1 MYILTRIFPTCA
13 SLFLHFY
20 IFIYSDEPH
29 TETVK
34 RVLREYH
41 NRITALEDKKFDIEY
56 VVKKKDFE
64 VLLREQ
70 QLQERLR
77 ENVYVQNDN
86 NRDARDTVNE
96 KCAMLHLCN
105 AEIFV
110 QLHICVG
117 RRRT

>member
-1 MYILTRIFPTCA
+1 M
-13 SLFLHFY
+13 
-20 IFIYSDEPH
+20 
-29 TETVK
+29 
-34 RVLREYH
+34 LREYH

-77 ENVYVQNDN
+77 ENDN

-96 KCAMLHLCN
+96 KCSMLHLCN